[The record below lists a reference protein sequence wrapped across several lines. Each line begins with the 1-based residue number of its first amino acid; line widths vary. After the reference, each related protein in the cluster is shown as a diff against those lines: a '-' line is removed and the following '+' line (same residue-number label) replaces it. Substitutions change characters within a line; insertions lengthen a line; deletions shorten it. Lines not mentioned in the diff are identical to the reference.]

1 MKVVT
6 RYIFDQLLIAMLAIT
21 MGLTVVVWLI
31 YSLRWI
37 DFIVNRGLPGTVIL
51 SFVGLIL
58 PSLLGLL
65 LPIATF
71 CAVLFVYHR
80 LVMDSEMVVLRSA
93 GLSQLQLARPAL
105 VLGSLVTL
113 VVYSI
118 MMYFQPASYH
128 RFKEL
133 QSDIRNNFAAVVLQ
147 EGTFNKLSEGI
158 TIYVRARSPDGELR
172 GILVHDNR
180 DPKKP
185 VTRMAEFGSLVQS
198 EQGPR
203 AVLINGNSQQ
213 IDPDSGRLSLLT
225 FDQYTMDLPQNR
237 GSVRVRW
244 RQPKERFLAD
254 LLYPSA
260 DPGDRKNYNEL
271 IAEGHQRLIAPLY
284 VLGFVMIALA
294 ALLSGEFSR
303 RGQKHRLFVAFICVA
318 LIEGLS
324 LAFQDLATRS
334 LYAVFGMYA
343 VALLPMLGAGFVRMR
358 VTRRSG
364 AAPAGAPL
372 AST

>member
-185 VTRMAEFGSLVQS
+185 VTMIAERGTMVRS

-203 AVLINGNSQQ
+203 AVLINGNQQ
-213 IDPDSGRLSLLT
+213 QMDRDSGRLSLLT
-225 FDQYTMDLPQNR
+225 FDQHIIDLSQDQE
-237 GSVRVRW
+237 SVHARW
-244 RQPKERFLAD
+244 REPKERYLPD
-254 LLYPSA
+254 LLNPST
-260 DPGDRKNYNEL
+260 DPDDRKNYNEL
-271 IAEGHQRLIAPLY
+271 VAEGHRRLIAPIY

-294 ALLSGEFSR
+294 ALLSGEFNR
-303 RGQKHRLFVAFICVA
+303 RGQKRRLFVAFLCVA
-318 LIEGLS
+318 AIEGLS
-324 LAFQDLATRS
+324 LAFQDLASRS
-334 LYAVFGMYA
+334 LYAVSGMYA
-343 VALLPMLGAGFVRMR
+343 VAFLPILGAAIVLMHQS
-358 VTRRSG
+358 RRGG
-364 AAPAGAPL
+364 AARENATLAG
-372 AST
+372 T